1 MVVEGRSRASLFIVE
16 NNRRLPMPI
25 FEISGTKG
33 DHRIAEQAHSYTKAQ
48 WVAAAY
54 VEHGYEVKIVEVT
67 PLTSGSI

>member
-1 MVVEGRSRASLFIVE
+1 
-16 NNRRLPMPI
+16 MPI

-54 VEHGYEVKIVEVT
+54 VEHGYEVIIVEVT

>member
-1 MVVEGRSRASLFIVE
+1 
-16 NNRRLPMPI
+16 MPI

-54 VEHGYEVKIVEVT
+54 IEHGYKVEIKEMD